1 MIENSPEH
9 PNTEPHR
16 VLIVHSE
23 HDSYHELVDRFHLE
37 DFTVTEA
44 ADGRE
49 LLASARSGTFDMII
63 LDMVMAGID
72 GLSVLRTLRG
82 AGNWTPVL
90 VYATQH
96 SEIDCMLAFELGA
109 DDFVSAPRSDR
120 EIVSRIRAIL
130 RRTGGAGQAPNALPG
145 HIGSRTLKYGSL
157 EIDEDARDA
166 RVNGEPLQLR
176 PREFALLLALA
187 KQPGVALSRKT
198 LVDRVWGYDYFGDE
212 RTVDNHVRQIR
223 AKLEAYPSSPSPL
236 RTIYG
241 FGYRF
246 EPVQAQP
253 RNNTP
258 APINHEN

>member
-1 MIENSPEH
+1 MIENSPEQ

-23 HDSYHELVDRFHLE
+23 QDSYRELVDRFQLE
-37 DFTVTEA
+37 DFTVAEA

-49 LLASARSGTFDMII
+49 LLASARTGAFDMIVI
-63 LDMVMAGID
+63 DMVMAGID
-72 GLSVLRTLRG
+72 GLSVLRTLRS

-130 RRTGGAGQAPNALPG
+130 RRTGGAGQAQNTPAG
-145 HIGSRTLKYGSL
+145 HAGSRTLKYGSL

-198 LVDRVWGYDYFGDE
+198 LVDRVWGFDYFGDE

-253 RNNTP
+253 RNSIPTP
-258 APINHEN
+258 IDHEN

>member
-1 MIENSPEH
+1 MLENVSPRST
-9 PNTEPHR
+9 TESPT
-16 VLIVHSE
+16 VLLVRSE
-23 HDSYHELVDRFHLE
+23 HAAYRELADRLQVE
-37 DFTVTEA
+37 DFAVTQA

-49 LLASARSGTFDMII
+49 LLVTARESRFDMII
-63 LDMVMAGID
+63 IDMVMPGVD
-72 GLSVLRTLRG
+72 GLSVLRTLRN
-82 AGNWTPVL
+82 ANIWTPTL
-90 VYATQH
+90 VYATQS

-109 DDFVSAPRSDR
+109 DDFVVAPRSDR
-120 EIVSRIRAIL
+120 ELVSRIRAIL
-130 RRTGGAGQAPNALPG
+130 RRVTGVASSVAAAPVTA
-145 HIGSRTLKYGSL
+145 STRTLKYGSL

-223 AKLEAYPSSPSPL
+223 AKLEAHPTSPSPV

-246 EPVQAQP
+246 EPAQAA
-253 RNNTP
+253 RP
-258 APINHEN
+258 AQAI